1 MFASFLRCCLSR
13 AIISIKNPTKLGRT
27 SIERQIHHNAPTLPL
42 SGTLGDKVV
51 YAESRTGLF
60 PNVERPIDE
69 SEFNQPPQVEP
80 STNATGARV
89 STTYRAEGLVLD
101 SALLR
106 GTLP

>member
-1 MFASFLRCCLSR
+1 LRDRPCFCVIL
-13 AIISIKNPTKLGRT
+13 AVLFISLAK
-27 SIERQIHHNAPTLPL
+27 
-42 SGTLGDKVV
+42 
-51 YAESRTGLF
+51 SRTGLF

-89 STTYRAEGLVLD
+89 STKYRAEGLVLD